1 MPDWFDAAISTTPTA
16 PPATAPQGQQP
27 EASPPSPEAAPP
39 AGAPARAE
47 QPRDERGR
55 FAAGAPPAQEEAP
68 KEPVAEEALEAAT
81 PELEAEKPPEPRKL
95 KVKLNVDGKEVEEEH
110 PEEEVLAGFAT
121 ARQKEQAANQ
131 RFEQAAR
138 ATKQVQTILGA
149 LQSDPLSVI
158 ERLPGG
164 VEAFVERLEQSA
176 PAEVRRALGER
187 LLGAVLDEQL
197 LEKQNPGMARLMGE
211 VRRLSASLNP
221 QQPQHEEAPQEQ
233 PAPQNA
239 EVQAHLMRL
248 RPIFDGARQALGL
261 QDTALAGA
269 LLGEAYQE
277 ARAKGAAPATPEAL
291 AQAAYGRLDGLLGA
305 LKPGDLAKR
314 FPKVA
319 GAVRQHVL
327 SEAKAAAAKVA
338 PRPAQ
343 AAPQSAPQ
351 PNGERKLMSTK
362 DMDRALGM

>member
-39 AGAPARAE
+39 AGTPARAE

-68 KEPVAEEALEAAT
+68 QEPVAEEAVEAAA

-211 VRRLSASLNP
+211 VRAMRARLEP
-221 QQPQHEEAPQEQ
+221 QPQEEAPQEQ
-233 PAPQNA
+233 GGPPDA
-239 EVQAHLMRL
+239 EVQAHIARL
-248 RPIFDGARQALGL
+248 RPIFDGARQAMGI
-261 QDTALAGA
+261 QDSALAGA

-291 AQAAYGRLDGLLGA
+291 AQAAYGRLDGMLGA

-319 GAVRQHVL
+319 SAVRQHVL

-338 PRPAQ
+338 PRPATTT
-343 AAPQSAPQ
+343 AKPTPQ
-351 PNGERKLMSTK
+351 PNGERRLMSTK
-362 DMDRALGM
+362 DMDRALGL